1 MLYKVWFGN
10 IYPDYTFSV
19 YMKDKKSFEAKP
31 ASVLFIRCIVGG
43 MGYVWQL
50 KELEYF
56 LEAIFS
62 KVIALYLCF
71 C

>member
-1 MLYKVWFGN
+1 
-10 IYPDYTFSV
+10 
-19 YMKDKKSFEAKP
+19 MKDKKSFEAKP
-31 ASVLFIRCIVGG
+31 ASVFFVGG
-43 MGYVWQL
+43 MGNVWQL

-56 LEAIFS
+56 LEAIFL